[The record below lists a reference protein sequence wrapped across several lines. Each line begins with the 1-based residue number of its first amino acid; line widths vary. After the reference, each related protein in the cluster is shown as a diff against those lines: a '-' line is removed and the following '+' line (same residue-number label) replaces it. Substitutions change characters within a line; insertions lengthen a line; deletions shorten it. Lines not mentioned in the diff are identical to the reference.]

1 MSAGIEAGDVV
12 VSAAGHDSGT
22 LLVVLEQVDG
32 TYVLVA
38 DGKTRKLEKPK
49 KKKFRHVKLVQK
61 CTESA
66 PVWSNNAQ
74 IRKFLKMYE
83 QNRR

>member
-38 DGKTRKLEKPK
+38 DGKTRTL
-49 KKKFRHVKLVQK
+49 
-61 CTESA
+61 
-66 PVWSNNAQ
+66 
-74 IRKFLKMYE
+74 
-83 QNRR
+83 